1 MRVAVVGTGYLG
13 AVQAACLARCG
24 HEVHGIDI
32 DAERVAAL
40 CTGRAPFC
48 EPGLDDLLAAG
59 LEQGLLTFGTDPAAV
74 AHADVVLLCVGTPQ
88 RAGSRAADLSHL
100 QAALVAI
107 APHLRDGATVV
118 GKSTVPVGTSN
129 WLISLLDDLTPAGVA
144 VRLGWNPEFLREGFA
159 VQDTLTPDRI
169 VLGAA
174 DDATLL
180 EMERLWASVLAPGV
194 PVVRT
199 DLATAELAKV
209 SANVM
214 LAARISVVNSLA
226 EVCEAAGADIGD
238 LVASLGHDP
247 RIGPH
252 VLSPGLGFGGG
263 CLPKDLRAFAARA
276 VELGVTAPVPLLDS
290 VDAVNMHQRS
300 RTVDLVLSALGE
312 PGARGTVAV
321 LGGAFKAGSDDVR
334 DSPALDVAA
343 TLAACG
349 ATVQLYD
356 PQAGPGVARTRPE
369 LTVVDDAASAC
380 KGASVV
386 LMATDW
392 PEFAVLDP
400 ADLADVVER
409 PVVVDARLVLD
420 VQRWRAA
427 GWTVHALGR
436 GPAREA
442 DESAGPM
449 DPGGSTPA

>member
-1 MRVAVVGTGYLG
+1 MRVTVVGTGYLG

-24 HEVHGIDI
+24 HEVRGIDI
-32 DAERVAAL
+32 DAARVDAL
-40 CTGRAPFC
+40 RTGRAPFC
-48 EPGLDDLLAAG
+48 EPGLDDLLADG
-59 LEQGLLTFGTDPAAV
+59 LERGLLTFGTDPAAV
-74 AHADVVLLCVGTPQ
+74 ADADVALLCVGTPQ

-100 QAALVAI
+100 HAALVAI

-118 GKSTVPVGTSN
+118 GKSTVPVGTSSG
-129 WLISLLDDLTPAGVA
+129 LIALLDELTPPDVA

-174 DDATLL
+174 DDATLQQ
-180 EMERLWASVLAPGV
+180 MERLWAPVLATGM

-214 LAARISVVNSLA
+214 LAARISVVNTLA
-226 EVCEAAGADIGD
+226 EVCEAAGADIAD
-238 LVASLGHDP
+238 LVSSLGHDP

-276 VELGVTAPVPLLDS
+276 VELGVTAPVSLLDS
-290 VDAVNMHQRS
+290 VDAVNMHQRA

-380 KGASVV
+380 KGAAVV
-386 LMATDW
+386 LVATEW
-392 PEFAVLDP
+392 PEFAGLDP
-400 ADLADVVER
+400 AQLADVVER

-420 VQRWRAA
+420 VERWRAA
-427 GWTVHALGR
+427 GWIVHALGR
-436 GPAREA
+436 GPA
-442 DESAGPM
+442 SGTTGSGGPTG
-449 DPGGSTPA
+449 PRGPAPA

>member
-24 HEVHGIDI
+24 HQVRGIDT
-32 DAERVAAL
+32 DGERVESL
-40 CTGRAPFC
+40 RSGRAPFC
-48 EPGLDDLLAAG
+48 EPLLDDLLA
-59 LEQGLLTFGTDPAAV
+59 QGLDRGLLSFGSDPRAV
-74 AHADVVLLCVGTPQ
+74 SDADVVLLCVGTPQ
-88 RAGSRAADLSHL
+88 LAGSRAADLSYL
-100 QAALVAI
+100 EAALVAI

-118 GKSTVPVGTSN
+118 GKSTVPVGTATR
-129 WLISLLDDLTPAGVA
+129 LVALLADMTPSDVR

-169 VLGAA
+169 VLGAS
-174 DDATLL
+174 DEATLH
-180 EMERLWASVLAPGV
+180 EMERLWAPVLAPGV

-214 LAARISVVNSLA
+214 LAARISVVNTLA
-226 EVCEAAGADIGD
+226 EVCEAAGADIAD
-238 LVASLGHDP
+238 LVTSLGHDP

-252 VLSPGLGFGGG
+252 VLAPGLGFGGG

-276 VELGVTAPVPLLDS
+276 GELGVTAPVPLLDS
-290 VDAVNMHQRS
+290 VDAVNMHQRA

-356 PQAGPGVARTRPE
+356 PQAGAGVSRTRPE
-369 LTVVDDAASAC
+369 ITVVDDAASAC
-380 KGASVV
+380 KGASAV
-386 LMATDW
+386 LVATEW
-392 PEFAVLDP
+392 PEFARLDP
-400 ADLADVVER
+400 HVLAEVVEQ
-409 PVVVDARLVLD
+409 PVVVDARLLLD
-420 VQRWRAA
+420 VERWRAA

-436 GPAREA
+436 GPGEPL
-442 DESAGPM
+442 ESLP
-449 DPGGSTPA
+449 PAQPASA

>member
-1 MRVAVVGTGYLG
+1 
-13 AVQAACLARCG
+13 
-24 HEVHGIDI
+24 
-32 DAERVAAL
+32 
-40 CTGRAPFC
+40 
-48 EPGLDDLLAAG
+48 
-59 LEQGLLTFGTDPAAV
+59 
-74 AHADVVLLCVGTPQ
+74 
-88 RAGSRAADLSHL
+88 
-100 QAALVAI
+100 
-107 APHLRDGATVV
+107 
-118 GKSTVPVGTSN
+118 VPVGTAGR
-129 WLISLLDDLTPAGVA
+129 LLSLLDELTPVDVR

-159 VQDTLTPDRI
+159 VHDTLTPDRI
-169 VLGAA
+169 VLGAP
-174 DDATLL
+174 DEATLQQ
-180 EMERLWASVLAPGV
+180 MERLWAPVLAPGV

-226 EVCEAAGADIGD
+226 EVCEAAGADIAD

-290 VDAVNMHQRS
+290 VDAVNMHQRA
-300 RTVDLVLSALGE
+300 RTVDLVLSALGR
-312 PGARGTVAV
+312 PGSRGTVAV

-356 PQAGPGVARTRPE
+356 PQAGAGVARTRPE

-380 KGASVV
+380 KGATVV
-386 LMATDW
+386 LVATEW
-392 PEFAVLDP
+392 PEFAALDP
-400 ADLADVVER
+400 VELAEVVEHA
-409 PVVVDARLVLD
+409 VVVDARLVLD
-420 VQRWRAA
+420 VEHWRAA

-436 GPAREA
+436 GP
-442 DESAGPM
+442 GPAASVTR
-449 DPGGSTPA
+449 STPA

>member
-13 AVQAACLARCG
+13 AVQAACLAHCG
-24 HEVHGIDI
+24 HDVFGIDT
-32 DAERVAAL
+32 DSERVAAL
-40 CTGRAPFC
+40 SAGWAPFC
-48 EPGLDDLLAAG
+48 EPGLDDLLADG
-59 LEQGLLTFGTDPAAV
+59 LRRGRLGFGVEAAAV
-74 AHADVVLLCVGTPQ
+74 SAADVVLLCVGTPQ
-88 RAGSRAADLSHL
+88 RAGSRAADLTDL
-100 QAALVAI
+100 EAALRAI
-107 APHLRDGATVV
+107 APHLRDRCTVV
-118 GKSTVPVGTSN
+118 GKSTVPVGTAAR
-129 WLISLLDDLTPAGVA
+129 LQTLLDQLTPPDVP

-159 VQDTLTPDRI
+159 VHDTLMPDRI
-169 VLGAA
+169 VLGAS
-174 DDATLL
+174 DEATLE
-180 EMERLWASVLAPGV
+180 EMERLWEPVLADGV

-214 LAARISVVNSLA
+214 LAARISVVNVLA
-226 EVCEAAGADIGD
+226 EVCEAAGADIAD
-238 LVASLGHDP
+238 LVTSLGHDP

-276 VELGVTAPVPLLDS
+276 VELGIGAPVQLLDR

-300 RTVDLVLSALGE
+300 RTVDLVLSALGR

-334 DSPALDVAA
+334 DSPALDVAS
-343 TLAACG
+343 TLAGCG

-356 PQAGPGVARTRPE
+356 PQAGTGAARTRPE

-380 KGASVV
+380 KGASVLLV
-386 LMATDW
+386 ATEW

-400 ADLADVVER
+400 VELAEVVEQR
-409 PVVVDARLVLD
+409 VVVDARLVLD

-427 GWTVHALGR
+427 GWAVHALGR
-436 GPAREA
+436 GSDGPAE
-442 DESAGPM
+442 P
-449 DPGGSTPA
+449 T

>member
-13 AVQAACLARCG
+13 AVQAACLAHCG
-24 HEVHGIDI
+24 HDVTGVDT
-32 DAERVAAL
+32 DADRVAAL
-40 CTGRAPFC
+40 SAGRAPFC
-48 EPGLDDLLAAG
+48 EPGLDDLLTDG
-59 LEQGLLTFGTDPAAV
+59 LRRELLRFGVHAEAV
-74 AHADVVLLCVGTPQ
+74 AAADVVLLCVGTPQ
-88 RAGSRAADLSHL
+88 RAGSRAADLGDIE
-100 QAALVAI
+100 AALRAV
-107 APHLRDGATVV
+107 APHLRDGCTVV
-118 GKSTVPVGTSN
+118 GKSTVPVGTATR
-129 WLISLLDDLTPAGVA
+129 LAELLDRLTPPDVR

-159 VQDTLTPDRI
+159 VHDTLTPDRI

-174 DDATLL
+174 DETTLE
-180 EMERLWASVLAPGV
+180 EMERLWAPVLAHGV

-214 LAARISVVNSLA
+214 LAARISVVNVLA

-238 LVASLGHDP
+238 LVTSLGHDP

-276 VELGVTAPVPLLDS
+276 VELGVGAPVELLDR
-290 VDAVNMHQRS
+290 VDAVNMHQRA
-300 RTVDLVLSALGE
+300 RRVDLALSARGR

-334 DSPALDVAA
+334 DSPALDVAS
-343 TLAACG
+343 TLAGCG

-356 PQAGPGVARTRPE
+356 PQAGAVAARSRPE

-386 LMATDW
+386 LVATEW
-392 PEFAVLDP
+392 PEFAALDP
-400 ADLADVVER
+400 ATLAEVVEQR
-409 PVVVDARLVLD
+409 VVVDARLVLD
-420 VQRWRAA
+420 VQRWRTA

-436 GPAREA
+436 G
-442 DESAGPM
+442 SYGPLEL
-449 DPGGSTPA
+449 S